1 MIYYQWSFGNWA
13 GRSGQRR
20 LELHATT
27 MSCLPG
33 SKTEFSFNQP
43 GEEMRCNTRDTG
55 RKGCSTVEETFKS
68 ENCPCP
74 LHNILDEPLKIFN
87 LLISCTVPFQRNIVV
102 PAAHRQYCWTWELW
116 ESFHVTFWT
125 TFYYSNSPPVRH
137 MLWDYLHTK
146 GKWHFITWTLCW
158 VQMGFAPGVLN
169 IILYYHKFLLS
180 YWHWPR
186 LAIYSWTLKET
197 NTNML
202 INFIASLSGQ
212 LWDDES
218 Y

>member
-13 GRSGQRR
+13 GRSGQRW

-87 LLISCTVPFQRNIVV
+87 LLISCTVPFQRNIV
-102 PAAHRQYCWTWELW
+102 ELDKKKQCFENLFMW
-116 ESFHVTFWT
+116 HSG
-125 TFYYSNSPPVRH
+125 P
-137 MLWDYLHTK
+137 
-146 GKWHFITWTLCW
+146 HFIIVTVLQSDTCCEITYTRKENGILSPEPSAEYKW
-158 VQMGFAPGVLN
+158 VLPPEF
-169 IILYYHKFLLS
+169 
-180 YWHWPR
+180 
-186 LAIYSWTLKET
+186 
-197 NTNML
+197 
-202 INFIASLSGQ
+202 
-212 LWDDES
+212 
-218 Y
+218 